1 MRHRKSGRKLNRTA
15 SHRKAVLSNLA
26 GSLFDHKQ
34 VRTTVAKAKEVR
46 KTVDRV
52 ITFAKS
58 GSLADRRQVLKT
70 IRDKQFV
77 KTIFEDIAPT
87 YKDRNGGYTRVV
99 RIGNRSGDG
108 ADMAILELV
117 GFEGVQ
123 LEKQKARVEAKAKKK
138 EKEKEKAKEEEEKL
152 ESEAA
157 AE

>member
-15 SHRKAVLSNLA
+15 SHRKAVLANLA

-46 KTVDRV
+46 KTVDRM

-70 IRDKQFV
+70 IRNKKLV
-77 KTIFEDIAPT
+77 KTIFEEIAPT
-87 YKDRNGGYTRVV
+87 YKDRNGGYTRVI
-99 RIGNRSGDG
+99 RIGNRNGDG
-108 ADMAILELV
+108 ADMAVLELV

-138 EKEKEKAKEEEEKL
+138 EKE
-152 ESEAA
+152 
-157 AE
+157 